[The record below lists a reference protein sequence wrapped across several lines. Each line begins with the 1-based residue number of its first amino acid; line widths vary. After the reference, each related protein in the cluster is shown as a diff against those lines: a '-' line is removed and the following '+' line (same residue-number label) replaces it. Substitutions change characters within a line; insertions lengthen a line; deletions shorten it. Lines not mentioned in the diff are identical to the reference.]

1 MHVNVNIKHIKIDT
15 SVFQCLER
23 KDGGKR
29 YGKNHMEPKVVDKE
43 TGKEDHTLSLKR
55 SFQKTEVVR
64 KHALSMHRK
73 YPTKS

>member
-23 KDGGKR
+23 EDGEKR

-43 TGKEDHTLSLKR
+43 TRKEDHTLSLKR
-55 SFQKTEVVR
+55 SFQIFKSFFFKVEL
-64 KHALSMHRK
+64 LSLSL
-73 YPTKS
+73 T